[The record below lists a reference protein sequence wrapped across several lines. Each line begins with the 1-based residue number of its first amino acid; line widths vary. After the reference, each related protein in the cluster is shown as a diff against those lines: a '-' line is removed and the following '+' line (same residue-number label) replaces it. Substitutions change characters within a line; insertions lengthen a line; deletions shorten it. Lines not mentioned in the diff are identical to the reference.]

1 MVAIK
6 ENGIR
11 FSYPWKN
18 IRKSIQFPRIKISII
33 FQTIF
38 RLIFFIFDIIT
49 LPIHLPIQKP
59 WKQWMKMSRIRSKGN
74 YKIEYIETPSSISNH
89 STISNQTS
97 MSNHSKNIKVW
108 TKVWPS
114 SELSRYENCSTINE
128 MIKSVMIDHSD
139 QKLFGY
145 RKIIREIDSF
155 SNDGKKKVC
164 KKVLDEKYTWM
175 SYREVD
181 ARIDGVINGL
191 INKGVNYQD
200 KIVIILETRHEW
212 MMIAQSVFRMGGVL
226 CTLYD
231 TLGINGIIHAIN
243 ELECAHVICNQQ
255 MALTLSRIKDRIPK
269 VTCLIVV
276 GSCGQKLD
284 QKSSDPN
291 LDIVSLDQ
299 LERFPI
305 KRVVNQRKEPCPT
318 DLAMIMYTSGTTGTP
333 KGVMFNQGQFVHMY
347 KGWNGLF
354 NDWNLGNAPMYQAYL
369 PLAHIFEFL
378 IETVCILRG
387 IPIGFSSPMTIF
399 DHSPGLGGGIK
410 GDVSILKPTL
420 IIAVPLILER
430 IRAQI
435 KTKVIKTEV
444 IRTEAI
450 KTKLINITNY
460 IYSSLLFPSLVQHSS
475 FWTRMGMKS
484 PLISRL
490 INENSSILGGNVKT
504 VLTGSAPVSQELI
517 DFIQSTLDCDVILN
531 YATTESMG
539 VGCSMDR

>member
-6 ENGIR
+6 ENGII

-18 IRKSIQFPRIKISII
+18 IRKSIHFPRIKISTI

-59 WKQWMKMSRIRSKGN
+59 WKQWMKMNRIRSRGN
-74 YKIEYIETPSSISNH
+74 YKIEYIDTYSSISNH
-89 STISNQTS
+89 STIPNHSS
-97 MSNHSKNIKVW
+97 ISNHSKNIKVW

-114 SELSRYENCSTINE
+114 SEPSRYENCSTINE
-128 MIKSVMIDHSD
+128 MIKSAMIDHRD

-155 SNDGKKKVC
+155 PDDGKKKVC

-175 SYREVD
+175 SYRELD
-181 ARIDGVINGL
+181 TRIDKVINGL
-191 INKGVNYQD
+191 INKGVNYQE

-255 MALTLSRIKDRIPK
+255 MALTLSRIQDQIPK
-269 VTCLIVV
+269 ITSLIVV
-276 GSCGQKLD
+276 GSCGQNLG
-284 QKSSDPN
+284 QKSSDSK

-305 KRVVNQRKEPCPT
+305 KRVNQRKEPCPT

-354 NDWNLGNAPMYQAYL
+354 NHWNLGNVPMYQAYL

-399 DHSPGLGGGIK
+399 DHSPGLGEGVK

-435 KTKVIKTEV
+435 KTKLIS
-444 IRTEAI
+444 
-450 KTKLINITNY
+450 TKLINTTNY

-490 INENSSILGGNVKT
+490 INENPSILGGNVKT
-504 VLTGSAPVSQELI
+504 ILTGSAPLSQELI